1 MMHILPRLLIPALF
15 GIIVVL
21 AMFFRGIEQALFAP
35 VLGGAWLCAALAFW
49 PVWNN
54 VRRDARWDL
63 PWAPLS
69 LALLLFFGWIGL
81 ALFRADVM
89 FVSGAFTAMLL
100 LVPALFFT
108 LTLRHD
114 HDDKILPALVRVFAG
129 LGAALSVWTIFQ
141 AAVLP
146 DLAGGRIHHPFL
158 NANDLGAFIAM
169 GVPFALAMLL
179 RGTGRVMVAGGTM
192 VALGLVAIAMTESRG
207 GFLAAGAVIVVMALW
222 CAPQTRQRIG
232 AFILTLVVA
241 WAIWFA
247 LCAYL
252 NDATTIATR
261 FGGILGDSKASIN
274 ERYLI
279 WTTALSMAAHHPWT
293 GMGGLASFYLSY
305 AALRP
310 FGDTSDGYFVHLD
323 PLQFAVE
330 TGIPALIFFYLLL
343 GVIAV
348 RTVMAASA
356 TRDMGQR
363 MAVLAPAASLLVLVL
378 NAHLSFQLYM
388 PVFLIPAGVLLA
400 VWYAATEQSLG
411 RDRFTLSFK
420 MPFMRR
426 AIFVG
431 VMAGLVLT
439 AMWCVRA
446 GVGIYY
452 TDRGHAMLGRNDFRA
467 AERFLTIAHGWAPDS
482 YGRVHYIDAVA
493 ARLRLNKDV
502 LDGQDPRAVYD
513 RAVAGYDR
521 AIALNP
527 YNAYYRNEKALLT
540 YAASGVLEPDG
551 VAMAEEILREALALD
566 PLNFEVRVGLAQV
579 YATSGRVD
587 QAVAVL
593 EDVMRWHVAE
603 LYAPPQYLGMLAQ
616 MNQRAGRTDRAA
628 YYADKI
634 AERTEQRNAQ
644 VRGRTGVDQWL
655 KKLRDRLAP

>member
-1 MMHILPRLLIPALF
+1 MTHLLSRLLIPAVF
-15 GIIVVL
+15 GVVVAL

-35 VLGGAWLCAALAFW
+35 VLGGAWVCAALAFW
-49 PVWNN
+49 PA
-54 VRRDARWDL
+54 RRMVGWDA
-63 PWAPLS
+63 PWAPLTV
-69 LALLLFFGWIGL
+69 ALVLFFGWIGL
-81 ALFRADVM
+81 AVFRADVA

-108 LTLRHD
+108 LTLYRD
-114 HDDKILPALVRVFAG
+114 HGPDILPAMTRVLTG

-169 GVPFALAMLL
+169 SVPFALAMLL
-179 RGTGRVMVAGGTM
+179 RGSGRVMVAGGVM
-192 VALGLVAIAMTESRG
+192 VALALVAIAMTESRG

-222 CAPQTRQRIG
+222 CAPQTRRRIG
-232 AFILTLVVA
+232 PFVLTLVAA
-241 WAIWFA
+241 WAMWFA

-252 NDATTIATR
+252 NDVDTIATR
-261 FGGILGDSKASIN
+261 FGGIMGDSKASID

-305 AALRP
+305 AGMRP

-356 TRDMGQR
+356 TQDMGQR
-363 MAVLAPAASLLVLVL
+363 LAVLAPAASLLVLVL

-388 PVFLIPAGVLLA
+388 PVFLIPAGVILA
-400 VWYAATEQSLG
+400 VWYAATEQCLG
-411 RDRFTLSFK
+411 RNRFALSFK
-420 MPFMRR
+420 APFVRHVVF
-426 AIFVG
+426 AG

-439 AMWCVRA
+439 AAWCVRA

-452 TDRGHAMLGRNDFRA
+452 TDRGHAMLGRDDFQA
-467 AERFLTIAHGWAPDS
+467 AERVLALAHRWAPES
-482 YGRVHYIDAVA
+482 YGRVYYIDAVA
-493 ARLRLNKDV
+493 ARLRLNKNV
-502 LDGQDPRAVYD
+502 LDGQVPRVVYD
-513 RAVAGYDR
+513 RALAGYDR

-527 YNAYYRNEKALLT
+527 YNAYYRNEKALLIYT
-540 YAASGVLEPDG
+540 VAGVMEPNG
-551 VAMAEEILREALALD
+551 AAMAEQILREALALD
-566 PLNFEVRVGLAQV
+566 PLNFEVRVGLAQI
-579 YATSGRVD
+579 YAASGRVD
-587 QAVAVL
+587 QSVAVL
-593 EDVMRWHVAE
+593 EDVMRWRVAE
-603 LYAPPQYLGMLAQ
+603 LYASPQYLGMLAQ
-616 MNQRAGRTDRAA
+616 MHQRAGNADRAA
-628 YYADKI
+628 FYADKI
-634 AERTEQRNAQ
+634 AARTEQRNIQ
-644 VRGRTGVDQWL
+644 VRSRTGVDQWL
-655 KKLRDRLAP
+655 KQLRDRLAP